1 MDINKVLDK
10 AYEKTPL
17 SELVNAPVSALQGVS
32 EGDAEKLKQAFNV
45 KTIKQLANL
54 KYVKWAQ
61 AVVTLAEA
69 NSK

>member
-17 SELVNAPVSALQGVS
+17 KDLVSAPVSALQGVS

-61 AVVTLAEA
+61 AIVTLSEV
-69 NSK
+69 SS